1 MRKILL
7 LLVLVLVFVSSCSS
21 VERLSD
27 QKRAKRS
34 SSKYIGE
41 VPNMLKGT
49 VKHHVALM
57 GYDSTYSDKFEPS
70 VSAGYGLVIGLKG
83 TGSSEIPPQVRAH
96 MIADLAKRGVGQST
110 QGYGRLTPEQLINSH
125 DTAVVVVEAII
136 PQAATGRKPARSNM
150 KPSHASLRGTTFD
163 VHVFA
168 EPSSSTSSLEGGR
181 LLPTYLRLGQLST
194 GKAQAREVA
203 VASGPIFINPF
214 ADPKAIKTDYVHRT
228 SGRILD
234 GGEVMINMPMRLILL
249 DPSHA
254 RTSNIQTAINR
265 VFPEEL
271 GQDGP
276 TALGINDEQIEIRV
290 PPSWKNDVSTFME
303 IMTHITLRVQNS
315 ETIALQI
322 KRMLVRDP
330 SPRNADA
337 AIWRWRALGIRAL
350 PIIRQLYEYPDEI
363 PRLAS
368 LRAGGGLKDPISV
381 PHLIEMATADIGLAS
396 RLDAL
401 DILEGMP
408 SDFRIEVGL
417 RPLLNVSDLEIRL
430 KATETLIVR
439 NDPAIDKYTVQK
451 KFDLIIVESDYNTI
465 YVTQTGIPRIILS
478 GDISIIR
485 PLTMQAWGSD
495 LLIKES
501 TTNPG
506 AVEVRHR
513 NRKGKSSV
521 HDNISPSLP
530 TFTMFLGH
538 KSSPEAP
545 APGLDLTYS
554 RTIGA
559 IHSLWR
565 QDYLN
570 ADFKVEQD
578 RLLAAIKRLTSETT
592 YTPRPEFSETEE
604 SEEAPRFIE
613 SPPVV
618 PPNNEEELPIAI
630 TPF

>member
-1 MRKILL
+1 MQKILL
-7 LLVLVLVFVSSCSS
+7 LLVLVFATGCST
-21 VERLSD
+21 VERLRD
-27 QKRAKRS
+27 QKRATRS
-34 SSKYIGE
+34 DSRYIGE

-57 GYDSTYSDKFEPS
+57 GFDSTYSDKVKPS
-70 VSAGYGLVIGLKG
+70 VSAGYGLVIGLQG

-96 MIADLAKRGVGQST
+96 MIADLARRGVGQST
-110 QGYGRLTPEQLINSH
+110 QGYGKLTPKQLINSE
-125 DTAVVVVEAII
+125 DTAVVIVEAII
-136 PQAATGRKPARSNM
+136 PQAATGRKPTRSNVN
-150 KPSHASLRGTTFD
+150 PDHHSLRGTTFD

-168 EPSSSTSSLEGGR
+168 EPSSSTSSLEGGF
-181 LLPTYLRLGQLST
+181 LLPTYLRLGQLTT
-194 GKAQAREVA
+194 GKGQAREVA
-203 VASGPIFINPF
+203 VASGPLFINPF
-214 ADPKAIKTDYVHRT
+214 ADPEALDNDYVDRT
-228 SGRILD
+228 SGRVLD
-234 GGEVMINMPMRLILL
+234 GGEVMINMPMRLVLL

-254 RTSNIQTAINR
+254 RASNIQTAINR

-276 TALGINDEQIEIRV
+276 TARGINDEQIEIRV
-290 PPSWKNDVSTFME
+290 PPSWKDDVATFVE
-303 IMTHITLRVQNS
+303 ILTHITLRVQNP

-337 AIWRWRALGIRAL
+337 AIWRWRALGDRAL

-363 PRLAS
+363 PRLAA

-381 PHLIEMATADIGLAS
+381 PHLIEMANADIGLAS

-408 SDFRIEVGL
+408 RDFRIEVGL

-430 KATETLIVR
+430 KATETLVKR
-439 NDPAIDKYTVQK
+439 DDPTVDKYTVQD
-451 KFDLIIVESDYNTI
+451 KFDLIVVESDYNTI

-478 GDISIIR
+478 GDISIER
-485 PLTMQAWGSD
+485 PLTMQTWGSD
-495 LLIKES
+495 LVIKES
-501 TTNPG
+501 TTNAN

-513 NRKGKSSV
+513 NKDGKSSI

-530 TFTMFLGH
+530 TFTMFLAH
-538 KSSPEAP
+538 KSTPEAP
-545 APGLDLTYS
+545 VPGLDLTYS
-554 RTIGA
+554 RIISA

-565 QDYLN
+565 QQYLN

-592 YTPRPEFSETEE
+592 YTQRPEFGEE
-604 SEEAPRFIE
+604 EEDIDKAPRFIE
-613 SPPVV
+613 GPPVV
-618 PPNNEEELPIAI
+618 QPETEEQKPITI
-630 TPF
+630 SP